1 MSNMRMILIEAAMV
15 VGVLTTGLS
24 VSQAAYAT
32 PLSASIQAAAPDPRA
47 DVKIDSK
54 ILVERTE
61 TSATGEIS
69 TELVDPATVKVIPGD
84 KLLFVNAYRN
94 TGNNAV
100 TGFVVNNPVHAAV
113 ALTEVEEDWALVSV
127 DGGKNFGKL
136 IELTVTETVTTAATE
151 EEEEAGEPAAPAQ
164 TTRPAVASDVTHI
177 RWVLA
182 SPIAPGAS
190 GELRFR
196 GVVK

>member
-1 MSNMRMILIEAAMV
+1 MSDMRIILIEAAMV
-15 VGVLTTGLS
+15 TSVLLAGMT
-24 VSQAAYAT
+24 VSQVAHAT
-32 PLSASIQAAAPDPRA
+32 PLSASVQAAATDPRA
-47 DVKIDSK
+47 DVKIDST
-54 ILVERTE
+54 IMVERSE
-61 TSATGEIS
+61 TSASGE
-69 TELVDPATVKVIPGD
+69 TVTKLLDPATVKVIPGD

-94 TGNNAV
+94 TGQNAV

-113 ALTEVEEDWALVSV
+113 ALTEVVEDWALVSV

-136 IELTVTETVTTAATE
+136 SELTVTETVATGT
-151 EEEEAGEPAAPAQ
+151 EEAGETAAPVQ
-164 TTRPAVASDVTHI
+164 TSRPAVASDVTHI

-196 GVVK
+196 GIVK

>member
-1 MSNMRMILIEAAMV
+1 MSNIRKILIEAAMV
-15 VGVLTTGLS
+15 TGVLMAGLTA
-24 VSQAAYAT
+24 SQAANAT
-32 PLSASIQAAAPDPRA
+32 PLSLAIQSAATDPRA

-54 ILVERTE
+54 IMVERTDASE
-61 TSATGEIS
+61 SGKTVTK
-69 TELVDPATVKVIPGD
+69 LVDPATVKVIPGD
-84 KLLFVNAYRN
+84 KLLFINTYRN
-94 TGNNAV
+94 TGDSAV
-100 TGFVVNNPVHAAV
+100 TGFVVNNPVHSAV
-113 ALTEVEEDWALVSV
+113 ALIEVVEDWALVSV

-136 IELTVTETVTTAATE
+136 SDLSVTETVAAAPEEDADETAA
-151 EEEEAGEPAAPAQ
+151 PVQ

>member
-15 VGVLTTGLS
+15 AGVLIAGLS

-32 PLSASIQAAAPDPRA
+32 PLSASVQAAVTDPRA

-54 ILVERTE
+54 IMVERTE
-61 TSATGEIS
+61 ASDSGDTVT
-69 TELVDPATVKVIPGD
+69 TLLDPATVKVVPGD

-94 TGNNAV
+94 TGENAV
-100 TGFVVNNPVHAAV
+100 TGFVVNNPVHSAV
-113 ALTEVEEDWALVSV
+113 TLIEVVEDWALVSV
-127 DGGKNFGKL
+127 DGGKNFGQL
-136 IELTVTETVTTAATE
+136 SELSVTET
-151 EEEEAGEPAAPAQ
+151 AAPAVADDDAAETPAPVQ
-164 TTRPAVASDVTHI
+164 TTRPALASDVTHI

-196 GVVK
+196 GIVK

>member
-1 MSNMRMILIEAAMV
+1 MSNIRKILIEAAMIT
-15 VGVLTTGLS
+15 GVLMAGLTA
-24 VSQAAYAT
+24 SQAANAT
-32 PLSASIQAAAPDPRA
+32 PLSLAIQSAATDPRA

-54 ILVERTE
+54 IMVERTDASE
-61 TSATGEIS
+61 SGKTVTK
-69 TELVDPATVKVIPGD
+69 LVDPATVKVIPGD
-84 KLLFVNAYRN
+84 KLLFINTYRN
-94 TGNNAV
+94 TGDTAV
-100 TGFVVNNPVHAAV
+100 TGFVVNNPVHSAV
-113 ALTEVEEDWALVSV
+113 ALIEVVEDWALVSV

-136 IELTVTETVTTAATE
+136 SDLSITETVAAAPEENADETAA
-151 EEEEAGEPAAPAQ
+151 PVQ

-182 SPIAPGAS
+182 SAIAPGAS

>member
-1 MSNMRMILIEAAMV
+1 MSNMRKILIEAAMIT
-15 VGVLTTGLS
+15 GVLMAGLTA
-24 VSQAAYAT
+24 SQAANAT
-32 PLSASIQAAAPDPRA
+32 PLSVAIQSAATDPRA

-54 ILVERTE
+54 IMVERTDASE
-61 TSATGEIS
+61 SGKTVTK
-69 TELVDPATVKVIPGD
+69 LVDPATVKVIPGD
-84 KLLFVNAYRN
+84 KLLFINTYRN
-94 TGNNAV
+94 TGDSAV
-100 TGFVVNNPVHAAV
+100 TGFVVNNPVHSAV
-113 ALTEVEEDWALVSV
+113 ALIEVVEDWALVSV

-136 IELTVTETVTTAATE
+136 SELSVTEMVTAAAEKAAEETTA
-151 EEEEAGEPAAPAQ
+151 PVQ

-177 RWVLA
+177 RWVLT

>member
-1 MSNMRMILIEAAMV
+1 MSNMRMILVEAAMV
-15 VGVLTTGLS
+15 AGVLMAGMS
-24 VSQAAYAT
+24 VSQVAYAT
-32 PLSASIQAAAPDPRA
+32 PLSASVQTAATDPRA

-54 ILVERTE
+54 IMVERTE
-61 TSATGEIS
+61 ITVSGKSVTK
-69 TELVDPATVKVIPGD
+69 LVDPATVKVIPGD

-94 TGNNAV
+94 TGQSAV

-113 ALTEVEEDWALVSV
+113 ALIEVVEDWALVSV
-127 DGGKNFGKL
+127 DGGKSFGKL
-136 IELTVTETVTTAATE
+136 SELTVTETATVAATAEETTDTAA
-151 EEEEAGEPAAPAQ
+151 PVQ
-164 TTRPAVASDVTHI
+164 TTRPAIASDVTHI
-177 RWVLA
+177 RWILA